1 MEVLHTAIAIVL
13 AIGLIIVVKVDPVIS
28 LVIASL
34 YLGLASGVGFVDT
47 VEAITTGFGSIMADV
62 GLLIGFGVAIGA
74 LLHSLGAF
82 RKLVHLLL
90 RAVGPRRLPYA
101 LTAAL
106 STIFPSIYVDV
117 QVVLAAPLARTS
129 APHVGRNGL
138 ALLSGAIGTGIFAG
152 YVFVIPGLAAVSI
165 ASLLDVK
172 LGEYLLYGT
181 LFGPITAILTTAIF
195 ALLLRTRYW
204 NPETDEEPE
213 ARDEAQVEEE
223 ATPAEADSGLPLG
236 VLLLPILVPLVL
248 IAFGA
253 VADVAGFSTPFIAFL
268 GNAAVALFIGLLGA
282 YTLSRWRSGR
292 DRTDEALS
300 GGFKTT
306 GEILLITGIGGSLGE
321 VISATGMD
329 QTLASLFSAD
339 AGAPVVITI
348 LLAWFIAALL
358 HLAIGSVSVAAI
370 AAAGIIGPVV
380 GSTGVA
386 PVAIGLAIASGAMF
400 ALQVNSNF
408 FWMFK
413 SLLNLTTQ
421 GALKT
426 MTMVTSIA
434 SLVSLPPVIV
444 LALVL

>member
-248 IAFGA
+248 IAFEA